1 MNFWLKQKFS
11 YYSIIL
17 VLRWKITYLIL
28 PKNLF
33 SSRNHSFCFQKWKF
47 LGALTY
53 EWSFTIFYLIFFWR
67 FAHVF
72 SLTIST
78 KVCAENFLL
87 FFNWKILKKIEK
99 GLVSTW
105 FKKPGFSI
113 LHYNHRIK
121 QNKKSFCTHF
131 CRHCKHYKE
140 NTCSKFQR
148 KMISST
154 WEISNKLISKNNNIN
169 SSDNNINMN

>member
-1 MNFWLKQKFS
+1 MNLIEVNIFLKLIFNFS
-11 YYSIIL
+11 QA
-17 VLRWKITYLIL
+17 LIVFKKPFL
-28 PKNLF
+28 LF
-33 SSRNHSFCFQKWKF
+33 SKMKNSWSSISSGVYYF
-47 LGALTY
+47 L
-53 EWSFTIFYLIFFWR
+53 FIYLFFSKYL
-67 FAHVF
+67 HVF

-140 NTCSKFQR
+140 NTCSKFQK
-148 KMISST
+148 KMI
-154 WEISNKLISKNNNIN
+154 ISIRQINKKLISKNNNTN
-169 SSDNNINMN
+169 SNDNNINMN

>member
-11 YYSIIL
+11 YYLIML
-17 VLRWKITYLIL
+17 VLRWKIAHSIL
-28 PKNLF
+28 AKQLLF
-33 SSRNHSFCFQKWKF
+33 SRNNFFCFQEWKF
-47 LGALTY
+47 LGASTQV
-53 EWSFTIFYLIFFWR
+53 EFTNFYNFFFWGL
-67 FAHVF
+67 AHVF
-72 SLTIST
+72 SST
-78 KVCAENFLL
+78 RSTEVCGKFFIVLQLEDIKEN
-87 FFNWKILKKIEK
+87 WK

-131 CRHCKHYKE
+131 CRHCKHCNE

-148 KMISST
+148 NMIFSI
-154 WEISNKLISKNNNIN
+154 WQISKKLISKNNDTN
-169 SSDNNINMN
+169 SKDSNINMN

>member
-1 MNFWLKQKFS
+1 MGSPQRDRQK
-11 YYSIIL
+11 
-17 VLRWKITYLIL
+17 
-28 PKNLF
+28 
-33 SSRNHSFCFQKWKF
+33 
-47 LGALTY
+47 
-53 EWSFTIFYLIFFWR
+53 
-67 FAHVF
+67 
-72 SLTIST
+72 
-78 KVCAENFLL
+78 CAENFLL

-140 NTCSKFQR
+140 NTCSKFQK
-148 KMISST
+148 KMIIST
-154 WEISNKLISKNNNIN
+154 WQIGNKVIGKNNNIN
-169 SSDNNINMN
+169 SKDSNINMNLSQTYWAGNVQLNSTSQSWYRIWKTHHSSTMLKLDETHYDRYVPWRIVCC